1 MKFINRTSGVLK
13 YFSLLVFSAA
23 IFWGCESPKETAENV
38 VPVYPSNV
46 VPQVAHTGQHKS
58 TSK

>member
-1 MKFINRTSGVLK
+1 VNELTG
-13 YFSLLVFSAA
+13 
-23 IFWGCESPKETAENV
+23 TAENV

-46 VPQVAHTGQHKS
+46 VPQVAHTGQDKS